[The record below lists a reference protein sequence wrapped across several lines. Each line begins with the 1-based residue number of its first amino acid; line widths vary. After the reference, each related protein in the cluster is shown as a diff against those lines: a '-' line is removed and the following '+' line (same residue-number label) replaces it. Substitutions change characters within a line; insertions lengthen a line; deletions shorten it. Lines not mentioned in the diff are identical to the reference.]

1 MVYMAKIIL
10 IDNGHGQGNGNSSPD
25 GTLLEWQWC
34 RECAALV
41 VAGLKD
47 KGIDARLLTPEVR
60 DVPLS
65 ERVRR
70 ANAWCAKVG
79 RDNVAVVSIHN
90 NAAGVGRSWR
100 DASGWLC
107 FVDPNA
113 GKGSRRLADLLS
125 EEAMKRGFKGNR
137 RQGPVVRKLLS
148 ITHNTQCAAVLTENL
163 FQDNRQDAAVLL
175 SGEGMEKLVALHVE
189 AIGRWC
195 HG

>member
-1 MVYMAKIIL
+1 MNKAIL

-41 VAGLKD
+41 VAALKAR
-47 KGIDARLLTPEVR
+47 GIDARLLTPELT
-60 DVPLS
+60 DVPLP

-70 ANAWCAKVG
+70 VNAWCAKVG

-90 NAAGVGRSWR
+90 NAAGVGKVWR

-107 FVDPNA
+107 FVDPSA

-125 EEAMKRGFKGNR
+125 EEAMERGFKGNR

-163 FQDNRQDAAVLL
+163 FQDNRKDCATLL
-175 SGEGMEKLVALHVE
+175 SQEGMEKLVAVHVE
-189 AIGRWC
+189 AVRRWC
-195 HG
+195 DG